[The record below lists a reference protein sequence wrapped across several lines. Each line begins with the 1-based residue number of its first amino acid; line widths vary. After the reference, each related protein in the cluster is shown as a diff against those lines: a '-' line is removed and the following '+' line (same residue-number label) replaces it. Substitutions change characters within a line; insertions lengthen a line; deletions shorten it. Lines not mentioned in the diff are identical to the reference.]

1 MKLHSV
7 SILLVLGAMACS
19 LAAADPALKRRQ
31 VDEQPPEATQDPID
45 QTGARKQPKDA
56 EARFRW
62 NTRTLVAEYE
72 AIGRRSPKWDGPA
85 NKALGMLARGRSYGP
100 NFDTNFWQVVHDSC
114 QEAVSA
120 GCDDPLIRYVHTRYV
135 IGPASRASKETA
147 PQYIDA
153 ARQMRES
160 KYSDIR
166 KFYACLRAAEA
177 AKAAAGKNNPH
188 TPREVH
194 EFRKAAADY
203 LTSVVQ
209 DGTIPG
215 GEIYDA
221 CFQLLDAS
229 RLNPREHEAFFN
241 VLEPHLVKN
250 WPQEASLYLLRGNYY
265 IDYAWHARGNA
276 VASRV
281 TAEGW
286 KGFAERLVVAQK
298 CLEKAWKLDP
308 TDARIPVAMIIL
320 ELGQG
325 EGRDRM
331 EMWFQRAMELDPNNF
346 TPVGR
351 SSTIWRRS
359 GTDHPRIC
367 WISAESAR
375 HQSNGEVEF
384 RSCF

>member
-1 MKLHSV
+1 MNQLR
-7 SILLVLGAMACS
+7 ILVADDHEIVRRGICELLKAHTGWQICGQ
-19 LAAADPALKRRQ
+19 AADGRAAVEQ
-31 VDEQPPEATQDPID
+31 VNQLRPDIVILD
-45 QTGARKQPKDA
+45 
-56 EARFRW
+56 
-62 NTRTLVAEYE
+62 
-72 AIGRRSPKWDGPA
+72 IG
-85 NKALGMLARGRSYGP
+85 MP
-100 NFDTNFWQVVHDSC
+100 NLN
-114 QEAVSA
+114 
-120 GCDDPLIRYVHTRYV
+120 G
-135 IGPASRASKETA
+135 
-147 PQYIDA
+147 IDA

-229 RLNPREHEAFFN
+229 RLNPTEHEAFFN
-241 VLEPHLVKN
+241 ALEPHLVKN

-281 TAEGW
+281 TA
-286 KGFAERLVVAQK
+286 
-298 CLEKAWKLDP
+298 
-308 TDARIPVAMIIL
+308 
-320 ELGQG
+320 
-325 EGRDRM
+325 
-331 EMWFQRAMELDPNNF
+331 
-346 TPVGR
+346 
-351 SSTIWRRS
+351 SS
-359 GTDHPRIC
+359 GC
-367 WISAESAR
+367 WISLPVCPLRLPMRAMGGVEQAVESAR
-375 HQSNGEVEF
+375 A
-384 RSCF
+384 C